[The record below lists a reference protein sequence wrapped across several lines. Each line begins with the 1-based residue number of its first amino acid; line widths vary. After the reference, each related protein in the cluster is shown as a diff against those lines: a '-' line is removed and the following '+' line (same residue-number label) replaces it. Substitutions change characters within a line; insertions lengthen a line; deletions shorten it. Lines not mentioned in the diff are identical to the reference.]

1 MRKGL
6 GVIDRRIMKKIM
18 SRLEYE
24 FTARAGRFQV
34 LTVYKKSFI
43 VNRIHFRTLDLRHKV
58 NIGEAAFEPG
68 GSYTSF
74 STNELLKLVE
84 EMTMQALLL

>member
-24 FTARAGRFQV
+24 FTASWAVPGVDVTR
-34 LTVYKKSFI
+34 
-43 VNRIHFRTLDLRHKV
+43 KV
-58 NIGEAAFEPG
+58 
-68 GSYTSF
+68 S
-74 STNELLKLVE
+74 L
-84 EMTMQALLL
+84 